1 MQGKMS
7 YQKESAT
14 ERLQQDLKE
23 LKKRVHEYRTHLVH
37 VEEIFE
43 ETQVN
48 IKRFRAK
55 AEQQF
60 KMVQQDAAREAKIMS
75 HLTEMSKEL
84 EKLKEKNSTPLRNAK
99 EMPDAAKSAAKH
111 TVAYKVMRYI
121 KIGCILVLDS
131 VAAYTLFDITRPFFL

>member
-1 MQGKMS
+1 MS

-14 ERLQQDLKE
+14 ARLQQDLKE

-37 VEEIFE
+37 VEEMFE

-48 IKRFRAK
+48 IKRFRSK

-60 KMVQQDAAREAKIMS
+60 KIVQRDAAREAKIMS

-84 EKLKEKNSTPLRNAK
+84 EKLKEKNSTPLRNAE
-99 EMPDAAKSAAKH
+99 EMPDAVKSAAKH
-111 TVAYKVMRYI
+111 TVAYKVMRYV

-131 VAAYTLFDITRPFFL
+131 LATYTLFNITRPCFL

>member
-14 ERLQQDLKE
+14 ERVQQDLKE

-37 VEEIFE
+37 VEEMFE

-48 IKRFRAK
+48 VKRFRANS
-55 AEQQF
+55 EQQF

>member
-1 MQGKMS
+1 MQEKMS

-23 LKKRVHEYRTHLVH
+23 MRKRVHEYRKHLVH
-37 VEEIFE
+37 VKEMFE
-43 ETQVN
+43 ETKVN
-48 IKRFRAK
+48 IKRFQAK
-55 AEQQF
+55 AEQQC
-60 KMVQQDAAREAKIMS
+60 KMVLQDAAREAKIMS
-75 HLTEMSKEL
+75 HLTEISKEL

-99 EMPDAAKSAAKH
+99 EIPDAAKSPAKH
-111 TVAYKVMRYI
+111 TIAYKIMRYV